1 MRLTMR
7 AGTRSLVAMAAGLG
21 AVALAG
27 CQEHEFHPP
36 DREEQVAEAEAEFS
50 PALFDTIA
58 WESDA
63 ERIQRGNS
71 VFAAECRKCHG
82 ALGRGDTEYARA
94 EGIAVPSLVESEWE
108 FGDDPVALRRRI
120 YTGHP
125 AGMPTWGVAGITRRE
140 IDAVAAYIT
149 EQLRPEVLGAAGGG
163 GR

>member
-1 MRLTMR
+1 M
-7 AGTRSLVAMAAGLG
+7 AAMAVTG

-27 CQEHEFHPP
+27 CQEHEFPPP
-36 DREEQVAEAEAEFS
+36 DREQQVAEAEAAFS

-63 ERIQRGNS
+63 QRIGQGNS

-82 ALGRGDTEYARA
+82 PLGRGGTEYTRA
-94 EGIAVPSLVESEWE
+94 EGLEVPSLVEPEWE
-108 FGDDPVALRRRI
+108 YGDDAVAVRRRI
-120 YTGHP
+120 YAGHP
-125 AGMPTWGVAGITRRE
+125 AGMPTWGVAGITPRE

-149 EQLRPEVLGAAGGG
+149 EQLRPEVLGTADGG